1 MVDVCRCWNFPGLH
15 KVLCG
20 AFVYSSC
27 AVRGVFSGCDAWC
40 ANIFARLNMKKGVSL
55 APPNCAMGVFD
66 LGIEQLGAG
75 SDRWGVR
82 NVLSIN

>member
-1 MVDVCRCWNFPGLH
+1 
-15 KVLCG
+15 
-20 AFVYSSC
+20 
-27 AVRGVFSGCDAWC
+27 
-40 ANIFARLNMKKGVSL
+40 MKKGVSL

-75 SDRWGVR
+75 SDRWGLR